1 MRGLDICFFL
11 LMNPA
16 IMFGVQEWQR
26 IDPQSR
32 DGIVVHWILPS
43 PLWGKNLE
51 SLNILLHSSLSLLLD
66 EAMYLNV
73 TLLLSSSNSSSSCT
87 GHLKFSLLSGQGDC
101 IFSQSGCSHP
111 SSEGV
116 SSEITS
122 GECYHGVE
130 LSKIGKLRLMSSLG
144 VTPKSSPMLLTPSS
158 ATPED

>member
-1 MRGLDICFFL
+1 MESRNDRGLI
-11 LMNPA
+11 PRA
-16 IMFGVQEWQR
+16 GT
-26 IDPQSR
+26 
-32 DGIVVHWILPS
+32 
-43 PLWGKNLE
+43 E
-51 SLNILLHSSLSLLLD
+51 SLFIGFFRHHCEVKISNLLTSSYTPLSLSLSLLLD